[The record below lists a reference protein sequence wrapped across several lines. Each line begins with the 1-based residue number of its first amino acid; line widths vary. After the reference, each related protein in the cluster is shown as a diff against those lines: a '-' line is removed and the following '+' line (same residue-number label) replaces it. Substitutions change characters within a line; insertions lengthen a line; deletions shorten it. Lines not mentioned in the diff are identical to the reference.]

1 MNYYICDELTLE
13 EGQKKLKLND
23 FYSFEKT
30 FSEEECNRII
40 REFDDTA
47 TPLEAG
53 SRKAKTSK
61 IHYNDKSDW
70 IYNKISGMVIEANR
84 VMWGFG
90 IFGISEP
97 LQYVRHD
104 IGDSDAASIDIGI
117 NYDNSFRQDR
127 KISFLIQLSE
137 ETSYEGGEVLL
148 HNNGTPSYLP
158 KERGTTLMFPAWLLN
173 GTTPVTKETKRSLYG
188 WVSGP
193 PFA

>member
-90 IFGISEP
+90 IFGISAYFSGHV
-97 LQYVRHD
+97 LV
-104 IGDSDAASIDIGI
+104 
-117 NYDNSFRQDR
+117 FVF
-127 KISFLIQLSE
+127 FLVFLVLM
-137 ETSYEGGEVLL
+137 VLL
-148 HNNGTPSYLP
+148 
-158 KERGTTLMFPAWLLN
+158 
-173 GTTPVTKETKRSLYG
+173 V
-188 WVSGP
+188 
-193 PFA
+193 